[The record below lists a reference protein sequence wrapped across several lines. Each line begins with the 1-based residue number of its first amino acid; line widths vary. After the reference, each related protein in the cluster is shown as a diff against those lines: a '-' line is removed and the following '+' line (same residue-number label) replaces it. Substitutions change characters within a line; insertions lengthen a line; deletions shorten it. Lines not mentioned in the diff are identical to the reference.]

1 MIKNWVIIL
10 SLGLFI
16 LGCENDTLPLGP
28 TSLTLR
34 VIEKDGIFI
43 VQRYDRL
50 FLIGTWDTERKFR
63 SKKDAEDYKTEWL
76 ENYRKFKNN
85 ETIIY

>member
-1 MIKNWVIIL
+1 MKKYVIIL
-10 SLGLFI
+10 SLCLFI
-16 LGCENDTLPLGP
+16 LGCESDALPLGV

-34 VIEKDGIFI
+34 VIEKDKIFI

-50 FLIGTWDTERKFR
+50 FLIGTWDNECKFR
-63 SKKDAEDYKTEWL
+63 NKKDAEDYKNEWL
-76 ENYRKFKNN
+76 ENYRRFKNK

>member
-50 FLIGTWDTERKFR
+50 FLIGTWTLNANLGARKMLKIIKLNGWKITENL
-63 SKKDAEDYKTEWL
+63 KTK
-76 ENYRKFKNN
+76 RQ
-85 ETIIY
+85 